1 MSPRLH
7 RFNQLTLTLRLRGLS
22 QRTKLNR
29 PRLNR
34 LLPASLTRKK
44 LTRNRNP
51 KHGKRQLLDQLSRNA
66 RMETQTPVA
75 DAGAAVAGEEEAERD
90 RLERCRQMK
99 PQESPSRKIAEQ
111 RRNPQLQPLPPPARR
126 GFQRAA

>member
-7 RFNQLTLTLRLRGLS
+7 RFNQLTLTLRLQGLS

-66 RMETQTPVA
+66 RMETQTPAA
-75 DAGAAVAGEEEAERD
+75 DAGAAVAGGEEAERD
-90 RLERCRQMK
+90 RLERRRQMK
-99 PQESPSRKIAEQ
+99 PQESRSRKIAEQ
-111 RRNPQLQPLPPPARR
+111 RRKPQLQPFPPPAHR

>member
-1 MSPRLH
+1 VSPRLH
-7 RFNQLTLTLRLRGLS
+7 RFNQLTLTLRLQGLS

-66 RMETQTPVA
+66 RMETQTPAA
-75 DAGAAVAGEEEAERD
+75 DAGAAVAGGEEAERD
-90 RLERCRQMK
+90 PLERCRQMK

-111 RRNPQLQPLPPPARR
+111 RRKPQLQPFPPPAHR